1 MAGNQWVF
9 DLETNIFSNVATI
22 AKPKLKKKYKSM
34 NFDTAFTTVEKNLDK
49 DPVFPTIYIHEMPGL
64 ERGADLEGT
73 SVNAVQETIQV
84 DVITNTKQSD
94 AKGIMAILADAFKQ
108 MRFQITAMPEFKN
121 DSEKNFRSVARF
133 RRIIGAND
141 RLM

>member
-9 DLETNIFSNVATI
+9 DLEINIFSNVATI

-94 AKGIMAILADAFKQ
+94 AKGIMAILSDAFKQ

-121 DSEKNFRSVARF
+121 DSEKNLEALQGS
-133 RRIIGAND
+133 GG
-141 RLM
+141 

>member
-1 MAGNQWVF
+1 MEDNQWVF
-9 DLETNIFSNVATI
+9 DLETNIFSNVTTI
-22 AKPKLKKKYKSM
+22 AKAKLQKKYKRM
-34 NFDTAFTTVEKNLDK
+34 NFDAAFTTVEKNLDK

>member
-1 MAGNQWVF
+1 
-9 DLETNIFSNVATI
+9 
-22 AKPKLKKKYKSM
+22 
-34 NFDTAFTTVEKNLDK
+34 
-49 DPVFPTIYIHEMPGL
+49 MPGL
-64 ERGADLEGT
+64 ERGADLEVT

-121 DSEKNFRSVARF
+121 DSEKKFRSVARF

>member
-1 MAGNQWVF
+1 MADNQWVF

-108 MRFQITAMPEFKN
+108 MRFQITAMPAKQSNPFL
-121 DSEKNFRSVARF
+121 FPLYRT
-133 RRIIGAND
+133 D
-141 RLM
+141 RLQSLALHVAN

>member
-1 MAGNQWVF
+1 MADNQWVF

-121 DSEKNFRSVARF
+121 DSEKNLEALQGS
-133 RRIIGAND
+133 GG
-141 RLM
+141 

>member
-1 MAGNQWVF
+1 MADNQWVY

-121 DSEKNFRSVARF
+121 DSEKNLEALQGS
-133 RRIIGAND
+133 GG
-141 RLM
+141 

>member
-1 MAGNQWVF
+1 MADNQWVY

-34 NFDTAFTTVEKNLDK
+34 NFDAAFTTVEKNLDK

>member
-1 MAGNQWVF
+1 MADNQWVF
-9 DLETNIFSNVATI
+9 DLETNIFSNVVTI
-22 AKPKLKKKYKSM
+22 SKPKLKKKYKSM

-64 ERGADLEGT
+64 ERGADLECA

-121 DSEKNFRSVARF
+121 DSEKKFRSVARF

>member
-1 MAGNQWVF
+1 MG
-9 DLETNIFSNVATI
+9 FSSIYA
-22 AKPKLKKKYKSM
+22 M

-64 ERGADLEGT
+64 ERGACLEGT

-94 AKGIMAILADAFKQ
+94 AKGIMAVLTDAFKQ

-121 DSEKNFRSVARF
+121 DSEKKFRSVARF

>member
-9 DLETNIFSNVATI
+9 DLEINIFSNVATI

-49 DPVFPTIYIHEMPGL
+49 DPVFPTIYIH

-121 DSEKNFRSVARF
+121 DSEKKFRSVARF

>member
-1 MAGNQWVF
+1 MAENQWVF
-9 DLETNIFSNVATI
+9 DLETNIFSNVVTI

-49 DPVFPTIYIHEMPGL
+49 APVFPTIYIHEMPGL

>member
-1 MAGNQWVF
+1 MAENQWVF
-9 DLETNIFSNVATI
+9 DLETNIFSNVVTI

-49 DPVFPTIYIHEMPGL
+49 APVFPTIYIHEMPGL

-84 DVITNTKQSD
+84 DVITNTTQSD

>member
-1 MAGNQWVF
+1 MADNQWVY

-49 DPVFPTIYIHEMPGL
+49 YPVFPTIYIHEMPGL

-121 DSEKNFRSVARF
+121 DSEKKFRSVARF

>member
-1 MAGNQWVF
+1 MADNQWVY

>member
-9 DLETNIFSNVATI
+9 DLEINIFSNVATI

-121 DSEKNFRSVARF
+121 DSEKK
-133 RRIIGAND
+133 I
-141 RLM
+141 

>member
-1 MAGNQWVF
+1 MADKQWVF

-22 AKPKLKKKYKSM
+22 AKPKLQKKYKSM
-34 NFDTAFTTVEKNLDK
+34 NFDAAFTTVEKNLDK

-121 DSEKNFRSVARF
+121 DSEKKFRSVARF

>member
-9 DLETNIFSNVATI
+9 DLEINIFSNVATI

-121 DSEKNFRSVARF
+121 DSEKNLEALQGS
-133 RRIIGAND
+133 GG
-141 RLM
+141 

>member
-9 DLETNIFSNVATI
+9 DLEINIFSNVATI

-34 NFDTAFTTVEKNLDK
+34 NFDTAFTTVENNLDK

>member
-1 MAGNQWVF
+1 
-9 DLETNIFSNVATI
+9 
-22 AKPKLKKKYKSM
+22 M
-34 NFDTAFTTVEKNLDK
+34 NFDAAFTTVEKNLDK

-108 MRFQITAMPEFKN
+108 MRFQITAMPEFKMTVR
-121 DSEKNFRSVARF
+121 KFRSVARF

>member
-1 MAGNQWVF
+1 MADNQWVF
-9 DLETNIFSNVATI
+9 DLETNIFSNVVTI

-94 AKGIMAILADAFKQ
+94 AKGILAIISETFKKMQ
-108 MRFQITAMPEFKN
+108 FQIISMPEFKN
-121 DSEKNFRSVARF
+121 DNEKRFRSTARF
-133 RRIIGAND
+133 RRVIGSNE
-141 RLM
+141 RLI

>member
-1 MAGNQWVF
+1 MADNQWVF

-108 MRFQITAMPEFKN
+108 MLSLIH
-121 DSEKNFRSVARF
+121 
-133 RRIIGAND
+133 I
-141 RLM
+141 

>member
-1 MAGNQWVF
+1 
-9 DLETNIFSNVATI
+9 
-22 AKPKLKKKYKSM
+22 M

-94 AKGIMAILADAFKQ
+94 AKGIMAVLADAFKQ

-121 DSEKNFRSVARF
+121 DSEKKFRSVARF

>member
-1 MAGNQWVF
+1 MADNQWVF

-94 AKGIMAILADAFKQ
+94 AKGIMAILADAFKLQ
-108 MRFQITAMPEFKN
+108 QCRSLKMTVKKN
-121 DSEKNFRSVARF
+121 LEALQGS
-133 RRIIGAND
+133 GG
-141 RLM
+141 